1 MWFLWFIWF
10 FSTFQNYKKTSTIM
24 KKQEKIIVSSVRLID
39 EVGLGK
45 RVIFNPPHSFYLKM
59 K

>member
-1 MWFLWFIWF
+1 M
-10 FSTFQNYKKTSTIM
+10 
-24 KKQEKIIVSSVRLID
+24 KQEKIIVSSVRLID